1 MIETTV
7 QHTLAIDGS
16 IATVTL
22 DRPAAYNALTADLLD
37 SLIATFKH
45 LETNDDVRSI
55 ILTGNGKG
63 FCAGQA
69 LDDER
74 TLGKSSE
81 GALASSVTNRFN
93 PLLLEILTIE
103 KPVVAAINGVA
114 AGAGFGIALACDFR
128 IVSETASFT
137 TAFAKIGLVPDSGTS
152 YLLPRFVGYGRAV
165 EYTMLSEIIDAKKA
179 EMLGLVTKLVAPD
192 ALMTEARALADR
204 LAHGP
209 KSLGYIKRELV
220 HNGIGELADALAFE
234 AEMQGI
240 AAATKDFAE
249 GLDAFRN
256 KRPPMFTGA

>member
-1 MIETTV
+1 MTTL
-7 QHTLAIDGS
+7 QHTLTIDGS

-22 DRPAAYNALTADLLD
+22 DRPASYNALTADLLE

-45 LETNDDVRSI
+45 LKTNAVVRSI
-55 ILTGNGKG
+55 IVTGNGKG

-74 TLGKSSE
+74 TISERTE
-81 GALASSVTNRFN
+81 GALADSVTDRFN
-93 PLLLEILTIE
+93 PLILEILTIE
-103 KPVVAAINGVA
+103 KPVVAAVNGVA

-152 YLLPRFVGYGRAV
+152 YLLPRFVGYGRAM
-165 EYTMLSEIIDAKKA
+165 EYTMLSEKIDAKKA
-179 EMLGLVTKLVAPD
+179 DMLGLVTKLVVPEK
-192 ALMTEARALADR
+192 LMTEARALADA

-220 HNGIGELADALAFE
+220 RNGIGELADALAFE

-240 AAATKDFAE
+240 ASATKDFAE
-249 GLDAFRN
+249 GVDAFRN
-256 KRPPMFTGA
+256 KRPPVFTGA

>member
-1 MIETTV
+1 MTTV
-7 QHTLAIDGS
+7 QHTLTIDGS
-16 IATVTL
+16 IATVTF
-22 DRPAAYNALTADLLD
+22 DRPASYNALTADLLE

-45 LETNDDVRSI
+45 LETNDTVRSI
-55 ILTGNGKG
+55 IVTGNGKG

-74 TLGKSSE
+74 TLGE
-81 GALASSVTNRFN
+81 RTDGALATSVTDRFN

-103 KPVVAAINGVA
+103 KPVVAAVNGVA

-128 IVSETASFT
+128 IVSEAASFT

-152 YLLPRFVGYGRAV
+152 YLLPRFVGYGRAM
-165 EYTMLSEIIDAKKA
+165 EYTMLSEKIDAKKA
-179 EMLGLVTKLVAPD
+179 DMLGLVTKLVAPEN
-192 ALMTEARALADR
+192 LMTEARKLADA